1 MGETIGKI
9 IESMFDLLT
18 KNYKRPG
25 LWVTLGILFFCFV
38 LLFPYIDSNFF
49 YFSRIEKRI
58 DVLEHVMEL
67 DAEKVNSNQAYIEE
81 YNNILSEIEQQNDR
95 TVNSPINKIIHFAN
109 RIINL
114 DVDEGNKVVKFFTGT
129 IWFVILTICIP
140 FMKTFKKKSDKW
152 IAFVM
157 VIIFTLIVGFV
168 SAIIPTIIHPVV
180 NYVGIP
186 LIQIIF
192 LIFLLVKTSKKNEKT
207 KES

>member
-1 MGETIGKI
+1 MGEIIGKI
-9 IESMFDLLT
+9 IESIFDFLT

-25 LWVTLGILFFCFV
+25 LWVTLSILVFCFV
-38 LLFPYIDSNFF
+38 LLFPYVDSNFF

-67 DAEKVNSNQAYIEE
+67 DEEKVNSNPAYIQE

-95 TVNSPINKIIHFAN
+95 TVNSPINKISDFAN

-114 DVDEGNKVVKFFTGT
+114 DVAEGNKVIKFITGA
-129 IWFVILTICIP
+129 IWFIILVICIP
-140 FMKTFKKKSDKW
+140 FMNTFKKKSDKW
-152 IAFVM
+152 IALIM
-157 VIIFTLIVGFV
+157 VIILMFLVGFISV
-168 SAIIPTIIHPVV
+168 IIPIIIHPVV

-186 LIQIIF
+186 LVQIIF
-192 LIFLLVKTSKKNEKT
+192 LISLLLKTNKKSEKN

>member
-9 IESMFDLLT
+9 IESIFDILT

-25 LWVTLGILFFCFV
+25 LWVTLCILFFCFV

-49 YFSRIEKRI
+49 YFARIEKRI
-58 DVLEHVMEL
+58 DVLEHIMEL
-67 DAEKVNSNQAYIEE
+67 DEEQVNSNPAYIQE

-95 TVNSPINKIIHFAN
+95 TVNSPINKINDFVN
-109 RIINL
+109 KIINL
-114 DVDEGNKVVKFFTGT
+114 DVDEGNRVIKFLTGA

-152 IAFVM
+152 IALVM
-157 VIIFTLIVGFV
+157 VIILTLLVGFV
-168 SAIIPTIIHPVV
+168 SAIIPIIIHPVV
-180 NYVGIP
+180 NYVGVP
-186 LIQIIF
+186 LVQIIF
-192 LIFLLVKTSKKNEKT
+192 LINLILKTNKKGEKN